1 MANKKDKALMS
12 SISMRD
18 IIYEQEEQIELDL
31 CQSQLVSSIKTSRG
45 LKGENIKVLGEETL
59 AAIPPPHQ
67 HIQHLNPPFANQN
80 TQPIRKRKKEGKKEG
95 KRGRGPLRRRRGR
108 GRKLSAPCHHISS
121 SPPCCFAVHE
131 ESPLL
136 PIRHKPPS
144 LVNDEERESR
154 EKEWVATPSRR
165 RHPPR
170 TAAEPA
176 EQEPIA
182 TVRTSIAVREASMS
196 VAVELISERKRV
208 AGEREKCCTA
218 VPYCSAT
225 ATPCRHRSCHRR
237 FSPPR
242 GSLVYVAASVTGLII
257 ELWITVLVVAGLPFK
272 KRRN

>member
-1 MANKKDKALMS
+1 MDTSNIQLNRYADDYPPYLPLTNTY
-12 SISMRD
+12 SIRTP
-18 IIYEQEEQIELDL
+18 L
-31 CQSQLVSSIKTSRG
+31 
-45 LKGENIKVLGEETL
+45 
-59 AAIPPPHQ
+59 
-67 HIQHLNPPFANQN
+67 FANQN

-95 KRGRGPLRRRRGR
+95 KRGKGPPRRRRGR
-108 GRKLSAPCHHISS
+108 GRKLSVPCHRISS

-131 ESPLL
+131 ELPSL

-165 RHPPR
+165 RRPPR

-182 TVRTSIAVREASMS
+182 AVRASIAVREDSMS

-208 AGEREKCCTA
+208 AGERKKCCAT

-225 ATPCRHRSCHRR
+225 ATPCRHWSCHRR

-242 GSLVYVAASVTGLII
+242 GSLVYVAASVAGELCTATRIEDSASLVLISI
-257 ELWITVLVVAGLPFK
+257 LLFLK
-272 KRRN
+272 LRC